1 VAVHAILTGPVDTD
15 MTRSV
20 DFPKASPESVAVAIF
35 DGVEKGEEEIFPDPM
50 SQSIAEGW
58 RNGVAKALERQ
69 VSVLVPGNVAL

>member
-1 VAVHAILTGPVDTD
+1 MNRGFDI
-15 MTRSV
+15 
-20 DFPKASPESVAVAIF
+20 PKASPESAAIAIF